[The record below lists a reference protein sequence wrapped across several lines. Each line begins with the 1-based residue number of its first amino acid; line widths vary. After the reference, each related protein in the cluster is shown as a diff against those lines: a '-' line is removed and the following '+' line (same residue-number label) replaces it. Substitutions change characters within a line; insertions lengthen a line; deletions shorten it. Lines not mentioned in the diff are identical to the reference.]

1 MSNVIEH
8 TEKEFEEA
16 LREEL
21 EDDVEGEVLAEL
33 GITNSSAQPRP
44 NSPKY
49 PPGINLAGSPLR
61 TPFYVQNHD
70 ARSASTVDALRAWEH
85 WSTGVVLFRSRLPGC
100 KVYSP

>member
-1 MSNVIEH
+1 MSNVIVH

-49 PPGINLAGSPLR
+49 PPGINLAGSPR
-61 TPFYVQNHD
+61 TP
-70 ARSASTVDALRAWEH
+70 
-85 WSTGVVLFRSRLPGC
+85 
-100 KVYSP
+100 SPPI

>member
-1 MSNVIEH
+1 MSNVIVH

-49 PPGINLAGSPLR
+49 PPGINLAGSP
-61 TPFYVQNHD
+61 
-70 ARSASTVDALRAWEH
+70 RSGPDLAVGA
-85 WSTGVVLFRSRLPGC
+85 G
-100 KVYSP
+100 

>member
-33 GITNSSAQPRP
+33 FPSNSSAQSRP

-49 PPGINLAGSPLR
+49 PPGINLAGSPPRGFGLR
-61 TPFYVQNHD
+61 VGR
-70 ARSASTVDALRAWEH
+70 ARSLPTEHMCNFTSTFF
-85 WSTGVVLFRSRLPGC
+85 FRRL
-100 KVYSP
+100 

>member
-1 MSNVIEH
+1 MSNVIVH

-49 PPGINLAGSPLR
+49 PPGINLAGSPTACLTIIIMHHGIVCVLR
-61 TPFYVQNHD
+61 MP
-70 ARSASTVDALRAWEH
+70 ARTTHKRKYMCICMHNVNRWLLIR
-85 WSTGVVLFRSRLPGC
+85 
-100 KVYSP
+100 